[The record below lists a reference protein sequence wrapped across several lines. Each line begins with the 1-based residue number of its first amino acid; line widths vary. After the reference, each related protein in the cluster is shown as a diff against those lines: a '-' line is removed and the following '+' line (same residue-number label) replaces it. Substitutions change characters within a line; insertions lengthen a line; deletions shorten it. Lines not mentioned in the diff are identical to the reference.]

1 MRLLSIAILCIG
13 LGGCGSIKFFNLKP
27 NWPEPAS
34 EESMKPC
41 EDLKRFENKN
51 VDGSMD
57 LIAFQQLIVENY
69 LLHYKCSDKNDGWI
83 DWYNTQKRVYE
94 SGGKK

>member
-1 MRLLSIAILCIG
+1 MKYLSILLLALS
-13 LGGCGSIKFFNLKP
+13 LNGCAMMNYFNLKP
-27 NWPEPAS
+27 KWPDPSS

-41 EDLKRFENKN
+41 EDLKKFENKN
-51 VDGSMD
+51 SDGSVD

-69 LLHYKCSDKNDGWI
+69 LLHYKCSDKNDNWI